1 MIDAI
6 QRLGIDHHFHH
17 EIEQVLQRQF
27 MLSANGNGFHNYDLH
42 EVALRFRLL
51 RQEGYFVPA
60 GVFNRFRDREGS
72 FRHELC
78 RDIKGLIELY
88 EASQLGIDGEDI
100 LDEAREFS
108 SQSLRKWRMAK
119 VDLFSD
125 RAIRNTLDQPF
136 HKSLSRF
143 TARNLLGTDFQ
154 GTNGWINIL
163 QELAKMDFNLV
174 QSLHQKEIA
183 HISNWWKQLGLAK
196 ELEFA
201 RDQPMKW
208 YIWSMACLTDPTL
221 SEQRIDLTKPIS
233 LIYII
238 DDIFDVYGT
247 LDELTL
253 FVQVV
258 ESWDYAASDKL
269 PYYMKICFKALDDI
283 TNEISQKV

>member
-1 MIDAI
+1 MIPRCNAGKEPSFVSTPLQHVDFRYGNPNITDEFLDEYASKLEGFKRVFKLVSEDPLQGLTMIDAI
-6 QRLGIDHHFHH
+6 QRLGIDHHFQH

-51 RQEGYFVPA
+51 RQEGYFVPAGPLVKLIYCFVHA

-119 VDLFSD
+119 VDHFSD

-154 GTNGWINIL
+154 GSNGWINIL

-183 HISNWWKQLGLAK
+183 HISK
-196 ELEFA
+196 
-201 RDQPMKW
+201 
-208 YIWSMACLTDPTL
+208 
-221 SEQRIDLTKPIS
+221 
-233 LIYII
+233 
-238 DDIFDVYGT
+238 
-247 LDELTL
+247 
-253 FVQVV
+253 
-258 ESWDYAASDKL
+258 
-269 PYYMKICFKALDDI
+269 
-283 TNEISQKV
+283 